1 MDLLFLTNK
10 IRTAYTPDV
19 SNVSKPC
26 PQPGLCESTLHLST
40 FSASLRFTFHAWD
53 FCLDPAG
60 SQRNQHYTP
69 DKAKL
74 LRYTVSGGALLPN
87 LLSNDILH
95 LVVDQRQVMINL
107 SLKIQA
113 ENFRMKS

>member
-1 MDLLFLTNK
+1 M
-10 IRTAYTPDV
+10 

-26 PQPGLCESTLHLST
+26 PQPGLRESTLHLST

-60 SQRNQHYTP
+60 SQKNQDYAS

-74 LRYTVSGGALLPN
+74 LN
-87 LLSNDILH
+87 
-95 LVVDQRQVMINL
+95 
-107 SLKIQA
+107 
-113 ENFRMKS
+113 